1 MPASLLA
8 IYGSPREGGSTSRLL
23 DALLEGLDGSG
34 LAVHGI
40 HLGRLRIAP
49 CTHCDG
55 CRETG
60 RCILRDDMDRVYDL
74 LGSAAAVAVASP
86 VCFND
91 VTAQLKALIDRCQAP
106 WVAEHRLGR
115 PIHPAFRPAA
125 IVSAAAQETP
135 EVFTCLTRTI
145 RYFLRTV
152 HFQPAAAV
160 TLPGIDRPGDLTPAH
175 LDEARRAGGE
185 LAAAVAR
192 GAEA

>member
-1 MPASLLA
+1 
-8 IYGSPREGGSTSRLL
+8 
-23 DALLEGLDGSG
+23 
-34 LAVHGI
+34 
-40 HLGRLRIAP
+40 
-49 CTHCDG
+49 
-55 CRETG
+55 
-60 RCILRDDMDRVYDL
+60 MDRVYDL
-74 LGSAAAVAVASP
+74 LGSAGAVAVASP

-115 PIHPAFRPAA
+115 PIHAGFRPAA

-152 HFQPAAAV
+152 RFRPAAAV
-160 TLPGIDRPGDLTPAH
+160 TLPGIDHPGDLTPAH
-175 LDEARRAGGE
+175 LDEARRAGVE

-192 GAEA
+192 GGEA